1 MLAAAAPLPLWH
13 TAIVVTRAYLTATR
27 RALHASSNRRR
38 NEGAGGKPTEDSEAH
53 QEGDTGP
60 QAGTE
65 ILGGRLRSQGTGFFR
80 ARQTRKH
87 IAAAL
92 PAVQLPASF
101 LEERVTIHSGEMTL
115 KLPAA
120 LAEDAEHVKISR
132 LFSARRTGQVQP
144 YYALA
149 EYFTTALDLL
159 RILFRQNLYTSI
171 TPESITPKGIIMLSD
186 RDVYRMHKKLLQINS
201 MIIDAA
207 YHLTDSLYPCRQAE
221 YTYTARPFW
230 WWDIYDDANRKDHD
244 QEVRTSYILNQAAT
258 SVDYSLADA
267 LADCPIE
274 ALLFLTNA
282 VYNDLHTPPPP
293 PNLNPKAIKRPAPVL
308 VLSGYG
314 GKAIAESIGQQV
326 ARRTSANLIQ
336 LDAYNLSVLVG
347 DYLGQN
353 WAYSRGPVSM
363 LGFRAAELGGRL
375 TLDSEETTTGGRQ
388 DNVEDS
394 DAEPLV
400 SGFRTLSAATLEEL
414 EKIRQGTSAVF
425 TKWESLKIDKVLEHI
440 IHTADSKDP
449 SEPPRRVLIH
459 VHDIV
464 ELSMTLEG
472 SVIISKIR
480 ALVDSAWQQGVKIAF
495 LGTSSCEQPTEGY
508 ESAVRDFL
516 VDDLVITRRIQP
528 DRADKKVAPEFNHPT
543 FNLQKADYVAENLD
557 NVRRMLAAMNP
568 GPPSRLTRAGLELLK
583 RDFLTRQSSDA
594 TSHGPILS
602 ASEVHYIAST
612 IQRGGLE
619 SPPIFHLMARSPLRQ
634 QLVQR
639 DQMEQFPKDKIEATE
654 KAMPDTRQTRKY
666 NEYEKRISVG
676 HIDRKSIKTTFA
688 DVHAPTETKS
698 TLKLLTTLAL
708 VRPEAFS
715 YGVLAQDRIP
725 GCLLYGPPGTGKT
738 MLAKAVAKESGANML
753 EISGALV
760 NDKWVGESEKLIRAV
775 FTLAKRISP
784 CVVFIDEADALLG
797 SRSSWGGRGAHREFI
812 NQFLKEWD
820 GMEETSAFIM
830 VATNRPLDLDDAV
843 LRRLPRRIL
852 VDLPL
857 RDDRAAILRLL
868 LKSET
873 LDSSVSIDDYAD
885 RTAYYSGSDLK
896 NVCVAAA
903 MAAVQEENDQA
914 AQHKGPGPYVYP
926 ERRTLTKAHFEKALG
941 QISASI
947 SEDMASLKQIRRFD
961 REYGDGN
968 NGGRK
973 RRTIGF
979 GDFGKGRESMD
990 EVRVRPSKNP

>member
-1 MLAAAAPLPLWH
+1 
-13 TAIVVTRAYLTATR
+13 
-27 RALHASSNRRR
+27 
-38 NEGAGGKPTEDSEAH
+38 
-53 QEGDTGP
+53 
-60 QAGTE
+60 
-65 ILGGRLRSQGTGFFR
+65 
-80 ARQTRKH
+80 
-87 IAAAL
+87 
-92 PAVQLPASF
+92 
-101 LEERVTIHSGEMTL
+101 
-115 KLPAA
+115 
-120 LAEDAEHVKISR
+120 
-132 LFSARRTGQVQP
+132 
-144 YYALA
+144 
-149 EYFTTALDLL
+149 
-159 RILFRQNLYTSI
+159 
-171 TPESITPKGIIMLSD
+171 
-186 RDVYRMHKKLLQINS
+186 

-207 YHLTDSLYPCRQAE
+207 YHLVDSLYPCRQAE
-221 YTYTARPFW
+221 YTYTTRPFW
-230 WWDIYDDANRKDHD
+230 WWDIYEDPNRKVHH
-244 QEVRTSYILNQAAT
+244 QEFRTLRILNQAVT
-258 SVDYSLADA
+258 NVDYSIADA

-282 VYNDLHTPPPP
+282 IHNDLHTPPPP
-293 PNLNPKAIKRPAPVL
+293 PNLDPKAIKRPAPVL

-314 GKAIAESIGQQV
+314 GKAIAESIGRQI

-336 LDAYNLSVLVG
+336 LDAYDLSVLVG

-353 WAYSRGPVSM
+353 WAYSRGSVSM

-375 TLDSEETTTGGRQ
+375 TLDSETTGGRQ
-388 DNVEDS
+388 ENVEDS
-394 DAEPLV
+394 DAEPV
-400 SGFRTLSAATLEEL
+400 TSGTRALSAATLEEL
-414 EKIRQGTSAVF
+414 QKIRQGTSAVF
-425 TKWESLKIDKVLEHI
+425 TRWENLKIDKVLEHI
-440 IHTADSKDP
+440 IQAADPKDP
-449 SEPPRRVLIH
+449 SESPRRVLIH

-472 SVIISKIR
+472 SLIISKLR

-495 LGTSSCEQPTEGY
+495 LGTSSCEQPTEEY
-508 ESAVRDFL
+508 ESAVREFL

-528 DRADKKVAPEFNHPT
+528 DRADKKVAPEFNCPA
-543 FNLQKADYVAENLD
+543 FNLQRADYVAENLD

-568 GPPSRLTRAGLELLK
+568 GPPSRLTRAGLEVLK

-594 TSHGPILS
+594 SSRGPILS

-612 IQRGGLE
+612 IQQGGLE
-619 SPPIFHLMARSPLRQ
+619 SPRFFSLMARSPLRQ
-634 QLVQR
+634 KLVQR
-639 DQMEQFPKDKIEATE
+639 DQIEEFPKNKTEVIE
-654 KAMPDTRQTRKY
+654 KVMPDTRQTKKY
-666 NEYEKRISVG
+666 DEYEKRISVG

-688 DVHAPTETKS
+688 DVHVSAETRS

-753 EISGALV
+753 EISGALI

-775 FTLAKRISP
+775 FSLAKRISP
-784 CVVFIDEADALLG
+784 CVVFIDEADALLA
-797 SRSSWGGRGAHREFI
+797 SRSSFTGSGARREFI

-873 LDSSVSIDDYAD
+873 LDSSVSIDEYAD
-885 RTAYYSGSDLK
+885 RTTYYSGSDLK

-903 MAAVQEENDQA
+903 MAAVEEENEVA
-914 AQHKGPGPYVYP
+914 ARHEGPDPYVYP

-941 QISASI
+941 QIPASI

-968 NGGRK
+968 MGSRK
-973 RRTIGF
+973 KTTIGF
-979 GDFGKGRESMD
+979 GDFDKGRASMD
-990 EVRVRPSKNP
+990 EVRVRPSKKP